1 MNDYDRGNLE
11 FLLNADKETLL
22 EWYNVV
28 DEDDHEY
35 ASELMMLYSEELVIK
50 NRLIDDTEILK
61 TQDAILL
68 LKTFRL

>member
-1 MNDYDRGNLE
+1 MNDHDRGNLE

-35 ASELMMLYSEELVIK
+35 ASELMILYSEELVIK